1 MADEKKKPP
10 SNVEELKARLG
21 LLKKPDKTSR
31 PPGSAGHIPVPGIPG
46 GGHVPGVQPPGLS
59 PPPFLQ
65 QQQKPPVDSRRDPFS
80 KDAGTE
86 YIRQSLLEGPKAED
100 MAVSV
105 DDQKKIA
112 ARSRNLTIA
121 VAVAVGI
128 ACLLAGMFWG
138 RGFSSRLIYNRS
150 VDDGIDLYD
159 IVQHSSKTLSEVKT
173 KMVGAQQK
181 AGKNREPDYALMN
194 EMKEL
199 FKSQAC
205 KQVEEGKE
213 ICVLRLADLANR
225 SYNIYKPDI
234 VQTLFTYASQWN
246 DLLSLM
252 KEHAT
257 RTKNDQPALD
267 LAKSKI
273 EGLISTDYG
282 VVFNSQRDPGTEQ
295 VTVYGNL
302 AVIAAPIMGE
312 GGMVTGFQMQGG
324 VGYPAVEKQLYS
336 SGDLAAA
343 PETWMVP
350 LGPGSKEG
358 VLAKAQIDHFIE
370 YQKRLQ
376 IMIDLANQMDQ
387 NQKSLLISIGEIASL
402 DKQFAL

>member
-21 LLKKPDKTSR
+21 LLKKPDKTSK
-31 PPGSAGHIPVPGIPG
+31 PPGPG
-46 GGHVPGVQPPGLS
+46 GVPVPGVQPPGLS

-65 QQQKPPVDSRRDPFS
+65 QQKPVVDASRDPFS

-86 YIRQSLLEGPKAED
+86 YVRQSLLDGPKAED
-100 MAVSV
+100 MAVSIH
-105 DDQKKIA
+105 DQKRIA

-121 VAVAVGI
+121 IAAAVGI
-128 ACLLAGMFWG
+128 VCLLAGMFWG

-159 IVQHSSKTLSEVKT
+159 IIQHSSKALSNIKT

-181 AGKNREPDYALMN
+181 AGKNREPDYVLMK

-199 FKSQAC
+199 YKSQAC

-246 DLLSLM
+246 ELLYLM
-252 KEHAT
+252 KEHAA
-257 RTKNDQPALD
+257 RTKNDKSALD
-267 LAKSKI
+267 LAKGKI
-273 EGLISTDYG
+273 EMLVQTDYG
-282 VVFNSQRDPGTEQ
+282 VVFNSQRDPGTDQ
-295 VTVYGNL
+295 VTVFGNL
-302 AVIAAPIMGE
+302 AIIAAPIMGE
-312 GGMVTGFQMQGG
+312 GGTVTGFQMQGG
-324 VGYPAVEKQLYS
+324 TGYPTVEKQLYS
-336 SGDLAAA
+336 SGDMAAE
-343 PETWMVP
+343 PEKWMVP

-358 VLAKAQIDHFIE
+358 VMAKAQIDHFIE

-376 IMIDLANQMDQ
+376 IMIDLTTQMDQ